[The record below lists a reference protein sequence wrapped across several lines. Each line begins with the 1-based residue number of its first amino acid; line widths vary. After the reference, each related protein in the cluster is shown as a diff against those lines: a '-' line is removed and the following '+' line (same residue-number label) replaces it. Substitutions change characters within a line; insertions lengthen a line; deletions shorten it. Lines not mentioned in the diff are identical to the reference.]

1 MTMTKSFR
9 NFLLVFVAL
18 GVMSTTAFAQTRI
31 ATVDL
36 RKLFDNY
43 WKTKQA
49 DAALKDRAAELDKE
63 YKTLREDFNKLKE
76 EAQKLVTSANDLAVS
91 DEEREKRKKTAEGK
105 LMDLKKQEDDIVK
118 FERSAK
124 TSLEEQS
131 RRMRG
136 LILEEI
142 RNLVNAKA
150 KTGNFTLVVD
160 IAAETGNNTPIV
172 LYTNGE
178 NDLTTDILTQLNL
191 AAPADLSKPGGST
204 PATNKPATKLP

>member
-1 MTMTKSFR
+1 M
-9 NFLLVFVAL
+9 LLTL
-18 GVMSTTAFAQTRI
+18 GLMSTTAFAQAKI

-76 EAQKLVTSANDLAVS
+76 EAQKFVASANDLAVS
-91 DEEREKRKKTAEGK
+91 EDEREKRKKTAETK
-105 LMDLKKQEDDIVK
+105 LRELKEQDDNIVK

-124 TSLEEQS
+124 TSLDEQS

-150 KTGNFTLVVD
+150 KTGGFTLVVD
-160 IAAETGNNTPIV
+160 VAAETGNNTPIV

-178 NDLTTDILTQLNL
+178 NDLTTDILKQLNL
-191 AAPADLSKPGGST
+191 AAPADFSKPTGT
-204 PATNKPATKLP
+204 NPAPDKPTKK